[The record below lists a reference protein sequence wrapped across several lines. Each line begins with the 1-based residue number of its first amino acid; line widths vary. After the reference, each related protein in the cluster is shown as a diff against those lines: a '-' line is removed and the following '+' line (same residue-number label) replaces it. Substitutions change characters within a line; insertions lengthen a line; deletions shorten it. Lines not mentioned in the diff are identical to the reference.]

1 MCNLVKTKHIGIT
14 YGGKLKMPLGLNQ
27 FPDNFFKSR
36 GLLTYSDSS
45 WGRSPRPF
53 GGYTVMRLN
62 AALFWKALK
71 LKIVPDST
79 CEAET
84 AVGSKAAKATAAAR
98 ITLTALH
105 RSVYGS
111 TMVLIDNKAMHD
123 VITKPGQTARTN
135 HFERATMVIKWL
147 FMHLVVKTYVILT
160 KYMVADIFTKALPP
174 ETFLRLRDRLMN
186 IKPTTTV
193 QDSDGNK
200 VTLHGKAVRL
210 WAKLIDAAR
219 M

>member
-1 MCNLVKTKHIGIT
+1 MI
-14 YGGKLKMPLGLNQ
+14 
-27 FPDNFFKSR
+27 
-36 GLLTYSDSS
+36 
-45 WGRSPRPF
+45 
-53 GGYTVMRLN
+53 
-62 AALFWKALK
+62 
-71 LKIVPDST
+71 
-79 CEAET
+79 
-84 AVGSKAAKATAAAR
+84 
-98 ITLTALH
+98 
-105 RSVYGS
+105 
-111 TMVLIDNKAMHD
+111 
-123 VITKPGQTARTN
+123 
-135 HFERATMVIKWL
+135 TMVIKWL